1 MHTAE
6 QWQTLTDR
14 ITAAAHRSGIPYA
27 DAQDIAQDI
36 AARHIAGKFARGAE
50 SLDAVLRIARAIA
63 RRAGTWTAL
72 GEQSKRDYMRY
83 MREKA
88 RPGFAVPCRDAST
101 AYPSPAAMA
110 EAAEAKGF
118 PVERIHAVY
127 GIGPT
132 ALHEPGTTP
141 DVIGSGPAWTM
152 PEPIPAD
159 RYPTDPNPAS
169 RLAARL
175 RCAEHLQALAAGSIQ
190 PRRQEQTAEPTA
202 AEQAEQA
209 RQDWQAF
216 KRKGSRIDAG
226 YEDRQTRLMG
236 DAVHFQ

>member
-14 ITAAAHRSGIPYA
+14 ITNAAHRSGIPYA
-27 DAQDIAQDI
+27 DAQDIAQDV
-36 AARHIAGKFARGAE
+36 AARHLAGKFARGAE

-63 RRAGTWTAL
+63 RRAGTWAAL
-72 GEQSKRDYMRY
+72 GEQTHRDRARY
-83 MREKA
+83 MREKN
-88 RPGFAVPCRDAST
+88 RPGYAVPCRDAST
-101 AYPSPAAMA
+101 AYPSPADMA
-110 EAAEAKGF
+110 AAAERQGF
-118 PVERIHAVY
+118 PVDRIHAVY

-141 DVIGSGPAWTM
+141 DVIGSGPGWTM

-169 RLAARL
+169 RLAARA
-175 RCAEHLQALAAGSIQ
+175 RCLEHLQALAAGSLQ
-190 PRRQEQTAEPTA
+190 PRTQEQTAEPTA

-209 RQDWQAF
+209 RKAWKAW
-216 KRKGSRIDAG
+216 KAASARR
-226 YEDRQTRLMG
+226 
-236 DAVHFQ
+236 AVR

>member
-14 ITAAAHRSGIPYA
+14 ITNAAHRSGIPYA

-50 SLDAVLRIARAIA
+50 SLEGVLRIARAIA
-63 RRAGTWTAL
+63 RRAGTWAAL
-72 GEQSKRDYMRY
+72 GEQTHRDRARY
-83 MREKA
+83 MREKN
-88 RPGFAVPCRDAST
+88 RPGYAVPCRDAST
-101 AYPSPAAMA
+101 AYPSPAAMS

-141 DVIGSGPAWTM
+141 DVIGSGPGWTM
-152 PEPIPAD
+152 PDPIPAD

-175 RCAEHLQALAAGSIQ
+175 RCAEQLQALAAGSLQ
-190 PRRQEQTAEPTA
+190 PRSQEPTAEPTA

-209 RQDWQAF
+209 RKAWKAW
-216 KRKGSRIDAG
+216 KAASARRAA
-226 YEDRQTRLMG
+226 R
-236 DAVHFQ
+236 

>member
-14 ITAAAHRSGIPYA
+14 LTNAAHRSGIPYA

-36 AARHIAGKFARGAE
+36 AARHLAGKFAAGAE

-63 RRAGTWTAL
+63 RRAGTWAAL
-72 GEQSKRDYMRY
+72 GDQTNRDRARH
-83 MREKA
+83 MREKK
-88 RPGFAVPCRDAST
+88 RPGYAAPVRDAST
-101 AYPSPAAMA
+101 AYPSPVAMA
-110 EAAEAKGF
+110 EAAERQGI
-118 PVERIHAVY
+118 PVHRVHEVY

-152 PEPIPAD
+152 PDPIPAD

-169 RLAARL
+169 RLAARV
-175 RCAEHLQALAAGSIQ
+175 RCIEQLQALAAGSIT
-190 PRRQEQTAEPTA
+190 PRPQQQTQEPTA

-209 RQDWQAF
+209 REEWQSF
-216 KRKGSRIDAG
+216 KRRGRRIDAWQ
-226 YEDRQTRLMG
+226 EDPTPYRPRRTLR
-236 DAVHFQ
+236 